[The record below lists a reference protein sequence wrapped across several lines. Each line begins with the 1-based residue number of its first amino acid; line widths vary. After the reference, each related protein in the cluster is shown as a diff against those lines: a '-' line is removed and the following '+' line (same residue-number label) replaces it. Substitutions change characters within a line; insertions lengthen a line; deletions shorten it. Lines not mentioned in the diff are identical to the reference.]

1 MIVPLTSL
9 LSLKVRKIIDSR
21 AGQFTRILWV
31 DDSVFRLLYLNS
43 SASYPGWSTPVSM
56 FALREADA
64 GKRS

>member
-1 MIVPLTSL
+1 MTAPLISPLSL
-9 LSLKVRKIIDSR
+9 LVRKIINSR
-21 AGQFTRILWV
+21 VGQFTRILWV
-31 DDSVFRLLYLNS
+31 DDSVFGLLYLNS